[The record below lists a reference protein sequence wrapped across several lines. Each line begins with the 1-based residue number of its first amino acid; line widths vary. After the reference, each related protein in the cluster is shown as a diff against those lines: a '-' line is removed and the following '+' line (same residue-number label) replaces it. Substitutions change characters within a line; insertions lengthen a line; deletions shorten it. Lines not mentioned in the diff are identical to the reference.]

1 MSFNYAAE
9 RNRFDAEWEKL
20 RKEYAQAGMAEESI
34 EAMYQ
39 YDLQQ
44 FNADRA
50 YARHNCPLNL
60 SHELIGEDDEFEN
73 PFLEKH
79 FEQFTTP
86 YDKLGTHSRYWWLE
100 ELDDQ
105 RLIASLPRMT
115 DEDKE
120 LLTLIL
126 IDGYT
131 QEECAV
137 RMHITQ
143 RAIGYRIQRV
153 LGKFTEK

>member
-1 MSFNYAAE
+1 MSFIYAAE

-20 RKEYAQAGMAEESI
+20 RKEYASAGMSEESI
-34 EAMYQ
+34 DAMYQ

-50 YARHNCPLNL
+50 YTRHNCPLNL

-79 FEQFTTP
+79 FEQFTTT

-100 ELDDQ
+100 ELDDP
-105 RLIASLPRMT
+105 RLSAAVPLLTS
-115 DEDKE
+115 EEKE
-120 LLTLIL
+120 LLTLYFVER
-126 IDGYT
+126 YT
-131 QEECAV
+131 TRELAKKYKVTHVAISQQL
-137 RMHITQ
+137 Q
-143 RAIGYRIQRV
+143 RICKIFVCQ
-153 LGKFTEK
+153 